1 MNRSTYSWW
10 SVTGAD
16 CYCNTKYILDIVF
29 LMKQKSPIKSSQS
42 IKIVRSN
49 LIQVQTKG
57 KDKLCNTCRNIFI
70 YLFIRNDKER
80 GSFIQKL
87 FRENSLDI
95 KISFKMTGSVGF
107 LVTDCIAFMVV

>member
-70 YLFIRNDKER
+70 YLSIMMK
-80 GSFIQKL
+80 
-87 FRENSLDI
+87 REVHLYKNFLEKILLTLKSLS
-95 KISFKMTGSVGF
+95 K
-107 LVTDCIAFMVV
+107 